1 MNRETL
7 REGLTALVAAA
18 IPKNARCISCAYFD
32 DQPQRNALGLRI
44 DPYPAEGN
52 VVAITDEAF
61 IIKTARTSFIAVDR
75 MLATRCP
82 SIGDKVRVTPYCR
95 RDFFGKRLDAPR
107 QESWS
112 GANGQTHTMTVLTLG
127 GKTAR
132 IPLPAAPT
140 CPYLLDMVEQLENL
154 PTPDGQRTI
163 ANLLVDAKAHA
174 IAVVDPED
182 EKLFETPP
190 EISLAVATQKFAG
203 RVAVVYDRGGD
214 LYVVELR
221 QGGTV
226 VTRIEE
232 VDFMSLA
239 ALLTDLIDDGRWRR
253 IEVEILQ
260 ASH

>member
-7 REGLTALVAAA
+7 RAGLTTLVAAA
-18 IPKNARCISCAYFD
+18 IPKNARQISCAYFD
-32 DQPQRNALGLRI
+32 DQPQRNAFGLRV
-44 DPYPAEGN
+44 DPRPAEGR

-61 IIKTARTSFIAVDR
+61 IIKTARTSFVAVDR
-75 MLATRCP
+75 VLATRCP
-82 SIGDKVRVTPYCR
+82 SMGDKVRVTPYCR
-95 RDFFGKRLDAPR
+95 RDFFGERLDAPR

-112 GANGQTHTMTVLTLG
+112 GSDGQVHTMTVLTLG
-127 GKTAR
+127 GKTAC
-132 IPLPAAPT
+132 IPLPVTPT
-140 CPYLLDMVEQLENL
+140 CPYLSDLKEQLENL
-154 PTPDGQRTI
+154 PTPDGRRTI
-163 ANLLVDAKAHA
+163 ANMLVDANAHA
-174 IAVVDPED
+174 IALVDPED
-182 EKLFETPP
+182 EMLFETPP
-190 EISLAVATQKFAG
+190 EISFTVTTQKFAG
-203 RVAVVYDRGGD
+203 RVAVVYDRGDD

-239 ALLTDLIDDGRWRR
+239 ALLMDLIDDGRWRR